1 MGNNQ
6 SASSSLVEFSN
17 VSDGYSGSALN
28 FSSPSSVKDSSS
40 STTIGFIEDLG
51 EDFLAITPSLSVSAP
66 VAVEVAPV
74 VTDSAPASTP
84 AVVDAP
90 VATATPAVAPV
101 DANAQ
106 PPVDT
111 SGQNQRLFLPII
123 TNVSDLAGAAL
134 GGSRGLLILLLVLV
148 IGGIVWQR
156 RRGRGGR

>member
-1 MGNNQ
+1 MNVNEP
-6 SASSSLVEFSN
+6 LV
-17 VSDGYSGSALN
+17 
-28 FSSPSSVKDSSS
+28 SV
-40 STTIGFIEDLG
+40 
-51 EDFLAITPSLSVSAP
+51 P
-66 VAVEVAPV
+66 VVEAAPV
-74 VTDSAPASTP
+74 VTASASVVSESMPVSVP